1 MYAFFFFFFSSRRR
15 HTRSDR
21 DWSSDVCSS
30 DLDAQPARPEPRDPH
45 RLRPVPRRGGLADA
59 DVRSAAGRALPRPVR
74 ATPVS
79 ARVYRVG
86 LTGGIASGKST
97 AAEFFG
103 ALGVPI
109 LDSDQV
115 AREVVEPGQP
125 PLERLVERFGPSILT
140 PDGHLDRPA
149 LREIVF
155 SDPKA
160 RADLE
165 ALTHPAIGAAMEA
178 RSAAAGGPY
187 QILVIP
193 LLVEKNLGSH
203 VNRVLVVDCEEQLQ
217 IRRLRAR
224 DGATIAQAQAILDAQ
239 APRSTRL
246 KAADDVIRND
256 ADLSAIRDQVAT
268 LHTRYLELAQ
278 PPRA

>member
-1 MYAFFFFFFSSRRR
+1 MSTPAAPRAF
-15 HTRSDR
+15 
-21 DWSSDVCSS
+21 
-30 DLDAQPARPEPRDPH
+30 
-45 RLRPVPRRGGLADA
+45 
-59 DVRSAAGRALPRPVR
+59 
-74 ATPVS
+74 
-79 ARVYRVG
+79 RVG

-97 AAEFFG
+97 AAKFFG

-125 PLERLVERFGPSILT
+125 PLERLVERFGRGILT

-149 LREIVF
+149 LRNIVF

-165 ALTHPAIGAAMEA
+165 NLTHPAIGAAMEA

-193 LLVEKNLGSH
+193 LLIEKNLSSQ
-203 VNRVLVVDCEEQLQ
+203 VNRVLVVDCDEELQ
-217 IRRLRAR
+217 IRRLHAR
-224 DGATIAQAQAILDAQ
+224 DGSTRAQAQAILDAQ
-239 APRSTRL
+239 VSRGARL

-256 ADLSAIRDQVAT
+256 ADMGAVQAQVAE
-268 LHTRYLELAQ
+268 LHARYLELA
-278 PPRA
+278 RAARA

>member
-1 MYAFFFFFFSSRRR
+1 VSTPAASRAF
-15 HTRSDR
+15 
-21 DWSSDVCSS
+21 
-30 DLDAQPARPEPRDPH
+30 
-45 RLRPVPRRGGLADA
+45 
-59 DVRSAAGRALPRPVR
+59 
-74 ATPVS
+74 
-79 ARVYRVG
+79 RVG

-97 AAEFFG
+97 AARFFG

-125 PLERLVERFGPSILT
+125 PLERLVERFGRGILT

-149 LREIVF
+149 LRNIVF

-165 ALTHPAIGAAMEA
+165 NLTHPAIGAALEA

-193 LLVEKNLGSH
+193 LLVEKNLSPH
-203 VNRVLVVDCEEQLQ
+203 VDRVLVVDCDEELQ
-217 IRRLRAR
+217 IRRLHAR
-224 DGATIAQAQAILDAQ
+224 DGSTRAQAEAILGAQ
-239 APRSTRL
+239 VSRSARL
-246 KAADDVIRND
+246 KAADDVITND
-256 ADLSAIRDQVAT
+256 ADMSAVQAQVAA
-268 LHTRYLELAQ
+268 LHARYLELARA
-278 PPRA
+278 PRS

>member
-1 MYAFFFFFFSSRRR
+1 MT
-15 HTRSDR
+15 TR
-21 DWSSDVCSS
+21 
-30 DLDAQPARPEPRDPH
+30 
-45 RLRPVPRRGGLADA
+45 
-59 DVRSAAGRALPRPVR
+59 
-74 ATPVS
+74 T
-79 ARVYRVG
+79 YRVG

-97 AAEFFG
+97 AAKFFG

-115 AREVVEPGQP
+115 ARDVVEPGQP
-125 PLERLVERFGPSILT
+125 PLERLVERFGQKILT

-193 LLVEKNLGSH
+193 LLVEKNLAAH
-203 VNRVLVVDCEEQLQ
+203 VDRVLVVDCDEQLQ
-217 IRRLRAR
+217 IRRLRDR
-224 DGATIAQAQAILDAQ
+224 DGSTRDQVQAILKAQ
-239 APRSTRL
+239 APRTARL
-246 KAADDVIRND
+246 KAADDVIHND
-256 ADLSAIRDQVAT
+256 TDMSAVRDQVAA
-268 LHTRYLELAQ
+268 LHARYLQLAAR
-278 PPRA
+278 PRA

>member
-1 MYAFFFFFFSSRRR
+1 MSTVGSRAF
-15 HTRSDR
+15 
-21 DWSSDVCSS
+21 
-30 DLDAQPARPEPRDPH
+30 
-45 RLRPVPRRGGLADA
+45 
-59 DVRSAAGRALPRPVR
+59 
-74 ATPVS
+74 
-79 ARVYRVG
+79 RVG

-97 AAEFFG
+97 AAKFFG

-115 AREVVEPGQP
+115 ARDVVEPGQP
-125 PLERLVERFGPSILT
+125 PLERLVERFGRTILT

-149 LREIVF
+149 LRDIVF

-193 LLVEKNLGSH
+193 LLVEKNLASH
-203 VNRVLVVDCEEQLQ
+203 VDRVLVVDCDEELQ
-217 IRRLRAR
+217 MRRLRDR
-224 DGATIAQAQAILDAQ
+224 DGSTPAQVQAILKAQ
-239 APRSTRL
+239 APRAARL
-246 KAADDVIRND
+246 KAADDVIHND
-256 ADLSAIRDQVAT
+256 TDMSAVRDQVAA
-268 LHTRYLELAQ
+268 LHGRYLELATR
-278 PPRA
+278 PRT